1 MEVIVFAIIALIVIS
16 LYITNL
22 CHRMDKVEQ
31 TVYKSP
37 VDVPYTLLS
46 PFAKTPTRGTP
57 DSAGLDLYAAQD
69 YVIPAHGR
77 MLVSTG
83 VAFAIPKEFYGI
95 CTGRSGIT
103 IKNGVIGQLGIIDS
117 DYRGAVGIM
126 MFNTTDEE
134 FTIKIGDRVGQ
145 MVIMP
150 YLQCVLDYKNTL
162 DDTDRGEGGFGS
174 TGKR

>member
-1 MEVIVFAIIALIVIS
+1 MEILISIAIIALIVIPVAIDFFKI
-16 LYITNL
+16 L
-22 CHRMDKVEQ
+22 DKIEQ
-31 TVYKSP
+31 ILFNAP
-37 VDVPYTLLS
+37 MEMPCTLLS
-46 PFAKTPTRGTP
+46 PYAKTPTRGTS
-57 DSAGLDLYAAQD
+57 DSAGLDLYAAAEC
-69 YVIPAHGR
+69 VVPAHGM

-83 VAFAIPKEFYGI
+83 VAFAIPKGFYGI

-150 YLQCVLDYKNTL
+150 YMRCVLDYRDEL
-162 DDTDRGEGGFGS
+162 DNTDRGEGGFGS